1 MLLIVHES
9 EMWALEA
16 VNLLSKKNLDY
27 LLEMFEEDATVF
39 EPFSRKGML
48 NGIAEIAPFLKVV
61 CNNPSF
67 LIGKETTRITALK
80 YESYKVKVTSKN
92 PGNCKLNFEFGNQ
105 EANIEGKKLRKI
117 KKLRIDV

>member
-1 MLLIVHES
+1 MHES
-9 EMWALEA
+9 EIWALEA

-27 LLEMFEEDATVF
+27 LLELFEEDATVF
-39 EPFSRKGML
+39 EPFSREGML

-67 LIGKETTRITALK
+67 LIGKETTRITAMK
-80 YESYKVKVTSKN
+80 YESLKVKVTSKN
-92 PGNCKLNFEFGNQ
+92 ARNYKLDFEFGDQ
-105 EANIEGKKLRKI
+105 DVNIQGRKLRRI

>member
-1 MLLIVHES
+1 MHES
-9 EMWALEA
+9 EIWALEA

-27 LLEMFEEDATVF
+27 LLELFEEDATVY
-39 EPFSRKGML
+39 EPFSREGML

-67 LIGKETTRITALK
+67 LVGKGTTRVTALR

-92 PGNCKLNFEFGNQ
+92 PRICQLDFEFGKQ
-105 EANIEGKKLRKI
+105 EANIKGRKLRKI